1 MKNIIF
7 FGYGSEN
14 LLEPVKKLFLNEN
27 LIEINNFNSNY
38 NLNSLKDKTYD
49 VIVFS
54 SHLNLNSFLYAY
66 HYEKIK
72 NFIDPLDLLKE
83 LKIKKKIYLIHD
95 LSEFYLNDEIYHLD
109 LMDLILSPIDY
120 DDPLFMKKI
129 FNVGWIK
136 NFDISLATSITGKR
150 IFFMSDIG
158 FYEKNFEIFIKDFAS
173 FVGKFDYFKLPK
185 MNNLPIKIKNF
196 FIDNGVREINSNEN
210 VNNYLEQNDI
220 YTNGLSSIIFE
231 TLLKKNKI
239 NVIKSA
245 TNEFIN
251 WDNVLKNPLS
261 KLKLVKNISINKN
274 IIQISPNDIDV
285 DLSFKKEKFK
295 SLF

>member
-14 LLEPVKKLFLNEN
+14 LLKPVKKLFLNDN
-27 LIEINNFNSNY
+27 LIEINNFNSDY

-54 SHLNLNSFLYAY
+54 SHLNLNSFLYTY

-83 LKIKKKIYLIHD
+83 LKIKKKFYLIHD

-129 FNVGWIK
+129 FNIGWIK
-136 NFDISLATSITGKR
+136 NFDISPAASITGKR

-173 FVGKFDYFKLPK
+173 LVGKFDFFKLPR
-185 MNNLPIKIKNF
+185 MNNLSIKIKNF
-196 FIDNGVREINSNEN
+196 FIDNGVREIM
-210 VNNYLEQNDI
+210 
-220 YTNGLSSIIFE
+220 
-231 TLLKKNKI
+231 
-239 NVIKSA
+239 
-245 TNEFIN
+245 
-251 WDNVLKNPLS
+251 
-261 KLKLVKNISINKN
+261 LVKM
-274 IIQISPNDIDV
+274 
-285 DLSFKKEKFK
+285 
-295 SLF
+295 